1 VLSLLLFIIIIIT
14 LLSLQ
19 PGELMVSRWAGR
31 QIHYLASDGF
41 PIVRMSLSLAGD
53 SRQTHYLA
61 LAAVLLT
68 VKSFS

>member
-1 VLSLLLFIIIIIT
+1 
-14 LLSLQ
+14 
-19 PGELMVSRWAGR
+19 MVSRWAGR

-61 LAAVLLT
+61 LAAVLLAVNST
-68 VKSFS
+68 TLALSMQSSTWLRLGF